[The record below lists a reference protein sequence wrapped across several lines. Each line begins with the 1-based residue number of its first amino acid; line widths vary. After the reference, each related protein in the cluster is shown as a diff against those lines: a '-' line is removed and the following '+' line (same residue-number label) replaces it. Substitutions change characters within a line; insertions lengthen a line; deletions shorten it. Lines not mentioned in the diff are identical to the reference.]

1 MGKQRIEERRQIK
14 VLINQVKALEK
25 TMNQISLNSNEI
37 GFNYCS

>member
-25 TMNQISLNSNEI
+25 TMNEISLNNTEPSKAVE
-37 GFNYCS
+37 